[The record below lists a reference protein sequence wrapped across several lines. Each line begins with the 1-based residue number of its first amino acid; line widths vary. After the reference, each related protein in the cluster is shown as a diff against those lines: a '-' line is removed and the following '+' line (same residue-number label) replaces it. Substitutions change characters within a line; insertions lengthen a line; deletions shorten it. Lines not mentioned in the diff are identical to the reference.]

1 MQVKSRRD
9 NELEAITPTS
19 ARVAARLPSLNAEA
33 VKTTA
38 LLSRERFDA
47 TGLLWAALAGEL
59 FAFAFLLTSGGVS
72 AGLVRSLQLFL
83 RF

>member
-1 MQVKSRRD
+1 MA
-9 NELEAITPTS
+9 E
-19 ARVAARLPSLNAEA
+19 RLRSPLAKT

-38 LLSRERFDA
+38 LLSRERFEV

-59 FAFAFLLTSGGVS
+59 FAFALLLTAGEVP

>member
-1 MQVKSRRD
+1 VAEGLRSLSAKTVR
-9 NELEAITPTS
+9 TP
-19 ARVAARLPSLNAEA
+19 
-33 VKTTA
+33 A

-59 FAFAFLLTSGGVS
+59 FAFALLLTSGNVP

>member
-1 MQVKSRRD
+1 VAEGLRSLSAKTVR
-9 NELEAITPTS
+9 TS
-19 ARVAARLPSLNAEA
+19 
-33 VKTTA
+33 A

-59 FAFAFLLTSGGVS
+59 FAFALLLTSGNVP

>member
-1 MQVKSRRD
+1 LR
-9 NELEAITPTS
+9 
-19 ARVAARLPSLNAEA
+19 SLFPKT

-38 LLSRERFDA
+38 LLSRERFEV

-59 FAFAFLLTSGGVS
+59 FAFALLLVSGDAPG
-72 AGLVRSLQLFL
+72 GLVRSLQLFL

>member
-1 MQVKSRRD
+1 LRS
-9 NELEAITPTS
+9 LS
-19 ARVAARLPSLNAEA
+19 AKT

-38 LLSRERFDA
+38 LLSRERFEV

-59 FAFAFLLTSGGVS
+59 FAFALLLASGDVP

>member
-1 MQVKSRRD
+1 VAEGLRS
-9 NELEAITPTS
+9 LS
-19 ARVAARLPSLNAEA
+19 AKTVR
-33 VKTTA
+33 TTA
-38 LLSRERFDA
+38 LLSRERFEV

-59 FAFAFLLTSGGVS
+59 FSFALLLTSGDVP

>member
-1 MQVKSRRD
+1 LRSLSAKTVR
-9 NELEAITPTS
+9 TS
-19 ARVAARLPSLNAEA
+19 
-33 VKTTA
+33 A

-59 FAFAFLLTSGGVS
+59 FAFALLLTSGNVP

>member
-1 MQVKSRRD
+1 LR
-9 NELEAITPTS
+9 
-19 ARVAARLPSLNAEA
+19 SLFAKT

-38 LLSRERFDA
+38 LLSRGRFEV

-59 FAFAFLLTSGGVS
+59 FAFTLLLTSGEVP
-72 AGLVRSLQLFL
+72 AVLVRSLQLFL

>member
-1 MQVKSRRD
+1 VAEGLRSLSAKTVR
-9 NELEAITPTS
+9 TS
-19 ARVAARLPSLNAEA
+19 
-33 VKTTA
+33 A
-38 LLSRERFDA
+38 LLSREHFDA

-59 FAFAFLLTSGGVS
+59 FAFALLLTSGNVP

>member
-1 MQVKSRRD
+1 MAEGLRS
-9 NELEAITPTS
+9 LS
-19 ARVAARLPSLNAEA
+19 AKT

-38 LLSRERFDA
+38 LLSRERFEV

-59 FAFAFLLTSGGVS
+59 FSFALLLTSGDVP

>member
-1 MQVKSRRD
+1 VAEGLRSLSAKTVR
-9 NELEAITPTS
+9 TS
-19 ARVAARLPSLNAEA
+19 
-33 VKTTA
+33 A

-47 TGLLWAALAGEL
+47 TGLLWAVLAGEL
-59 FAFAFLLTSGGVS
+59 FAFALLLTSGNVP

>member
-1 MQVKSRRD
+1 MALLD
-9 NELEAITPTS
+9 
-19 ARVAARLPSLNAEA
+19 RVAGCLRSLLAKT

-38 LLSRERFDA
+38 LTDLLSRERFEV

-59 FAFAFLLTSGGVS
+59 FAFALLLTSGEVP

>member
-1 MQVKSRRD
+1 MK
-9 NELEAITPTS
+9 TS
-19 ARVAARLPSLNAEA
+19 
-33 VKTTA
+33 A
-38 LLSRERFDA
+38 LLSRVRFEV

-59 FAFAFLLTSGGVS
+59 FAFALLLTAGEVP